1 MLMTEID
8 RNLGETLG
16 VNYRWSE
23 YIEKCVKSRSYSTVD
38 LVDDYVATTIT
49 NLCLDR
55 SKLEKSIKKAHE
67 NSENEAEFLNNL
79 KGVVSVY
86 VKYSVKKE
94 RRRWTNGTKVPQLS
108 QFEHQIDPEYTP
120 RNDYEQLISDLEET
134 IINRLKND
142 PKNRGRLAAR
152 YQLAIQIVPD
162 RIRGFKIDDLMK
174 LHNASKISVH
184 RALEL
189 IQKKCPLN

>member
-1 MLMTEID
+1 MLMAEID

-16 VNYRWSE
+16 VNYRWTE

-55 SKLEKSIKKAHE
+55 SKLEKSIQKAHE
-67 NSENEAEFLNNL
+67 NSKNEDEFLNNL
-79 KGVVSVY
+79 KGVVAVY
-86 VKYSVKKE
+86 VMYSVKRE
-94 RRRWTNGTKVPQLS
+94 RRRWTNGTKIPQLS
-108 QFEHQIDPEYTP
+108 QFEHQIDPEYVP
-120 RNDYEQLISDLEET
+120 HYDYEQLLNDLEET

-142 PKNRGRLAAR
+142 PKNQGRLAER
-152 YQLAIQIVPD
+152 YKLAIQIVPD
-162 RIRGFKIDDLMK
+162 RIRGHKLDDLMER
-174 LHNASKISVH
+174 HNASKIAVH

-189 IQKKCPLN
+189 IQQKFPQN